1 MNNLLLI
8 DGSSLLSE
16 SYYGTLPDAIKFLK
30 DKSQESA
37 YYHLIFHNIK
47 GVYTNGVYTF
57 MKRLENILKE
67 QRPTHLAVT
76 FDISRDTFRKKL
88 YPEYKGNR
96 SETPLP
102 LHQQKETLMRLLQDI
117 GVKVYCSTEY
127 EGDDLLG
134 SLAERFKKEALVTL
148 YSADHDLTQL
158 VGPGVRYWLSC
169 KSTNKAEEMYL
180 DYTQGSNG
188 LLTNLHLPD
197 KCISLG
203 VDSTKWLMGV
213 TPDLVAS
220 LKAIAGDS
228 SDNYPGI
235 KGISEK
241 TAAILLN
248 HFGSIDRLFEVVLN
262 TEEKDLKEMWK
273 ELGLRSTSIK
283 LLKADGAYDTVKN
296 FLKLSTIVTNIPIPF
311 SLDTLEVKIDPIARK
326 KWYQELEFKSLLYKE
341 T

>member
-37 YYHLIFHNIK
+37 YYHLILHNIK

-57 MKRLENILKE
+57 MKRLENILEE
-67 QRPTHLAVT
+67 QKPTHLAVT
-76 FDISRDTFRKKL
+76 FDVSRDTFRKKL
-88 YPEYKGNR
+88 YPEYKANR

-102 LHQQKETLMRLLQDI
+102 LRQQKETLMRLLQDI
-117 GVKVYCSTEY
+117 GVKVYFSTEY

-169 KSTNKAEEMYL
+169 KSTSKAEEMYL
-180 DYTQGSNG
+180 DYTQGNNG
-188 LLTNLHLPD
+188 VLNNLHLPD
-197 KCISLG
+197 KCIPLG

-220 LKAIAGDS
+220 LKAIAGDT

-241 TAAILLN
+241 TAAILLS
-248 HFGSIDRLFEVVLN
+248 HFGSIDKLFETVLN
-262 TEEKDLKEMWK
+262 TDEKELKEIWK
-273 ELGLRSTSIK
+273 KIGLRSNSIK
-283 LLKADGAYDTVKN
+283 LLKTEGAYEAVKD

-311 SLDTLEVKIDPIARK
+311 SLDTLAIKINPIARK
-326 KWYQELEFKSLLYKE
+326 EWYQELEFRSLLQRDK
-341 T
+341 